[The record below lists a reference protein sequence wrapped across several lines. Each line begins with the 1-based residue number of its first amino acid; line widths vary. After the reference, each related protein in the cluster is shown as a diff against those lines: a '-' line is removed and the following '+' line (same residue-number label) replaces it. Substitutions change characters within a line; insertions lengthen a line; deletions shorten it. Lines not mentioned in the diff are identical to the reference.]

1 MSRRLQIGIV
11 ASIGVLAISL
21 FCGSPVHCDQY
32 SPEDNA
38 DENWQT
44 QRDANDTDAR
54 VEHADDDEAKMESE
68 KQNLLAMQDRLEKS
82 YDELQRSNYELNH
95 DIDELTAKQ
104 KQVAIAM
111 SSVLASLNDVHRRL
125 GEF

>member
-1 MSRRLQIGIV
+1 MSRKHYIGIF
-11 ASIGVLAISL
+11 ASVGVLAFSL
-21 FCGSPVHCDQY
+21 ICGTPVHSDQY
-32 SPEDNA
+32 SPDNA

-104 KQVAIAM
+104 KQVALAM
-111 SSVLASLNDVHRRL
+111 SSVLAFLNDVHRRL